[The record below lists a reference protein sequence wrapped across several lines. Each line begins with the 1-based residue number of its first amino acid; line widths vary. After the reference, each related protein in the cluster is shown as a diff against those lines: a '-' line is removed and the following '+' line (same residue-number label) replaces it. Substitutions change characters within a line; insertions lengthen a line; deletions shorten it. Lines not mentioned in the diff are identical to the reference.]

1 MATATSCARAR
12 LQTNSS
18 HQSDREQLPSPERS
32 ERLVKLG
39 GITLIAAGILAAIV
53 GFILPVRADGQ
64 ALAQLAGLDQSM
76 RLTGSITEQLNQ
88 DALIANP
95 GNPYDTSIP
104 IVREVV
110 AVADVAASNS
120 ASEEI
125 GFDVTVVNT
134 RTTTTRAD
142 TNEQVS
148 VSAAQYPLDPETS
161 ELVTCCGANVN
172 GNLDVQLQGIAPFK
186 FGFDTQAQQYQMF
199 SPVLLAPTPVNFV
212 EDVDQFGMQLMR
224 FRQEIP
230 ATQTPAAP
238 LTLPAGLAAGLV
250 GQLAPELA
258 NRIPAEGE
266 VDLYEFFSSTTTY
279 LVEPQT
285 GRVVDATTMERAT
298 YRLNGGD
305 VDIVTKVA
313 VEASGADAAQIAAQV
328 SEEARPLLFAERAF
342 PWLVGGGLL
351 AVVAGVVLLVIGG
364 RRSTEPALE
373 ESKAR

>member
-1 MATATSCARAR
+1 M
-12 LQTNSS
+12 
-18 HQSDREQLPSPERS
+18 
-32 ERLVKLG
+32 KLG